1 MDTSKR
7 KTTRNFNLE
16 KSESRSFDL
25 TKDDEISGIKKKNKL
40 LIPLIIIGLLAIVI
54 GGYFLMKP
62 GSTEPLVATEISENN
77 PETSLQGSEQVATDD
92 QTAVGAGTIVPS
104 AEETE
109 AQPATTQATNGQET
123 KTNQPKGIKP
133 AIDLPYQKGKSYKVY
148 QFPFGVADYSQ
159 PNPELDK
166 LVSVLKQNPSV
177 KISISAFTDNVG
189 DADYNQALSEQR
201 AKAINDYLV
210 RNGIDTS
217 RLSYSGKGISTTY
230 PSKAENRRAEFVL
243 SN

>member
-1 MDTSKR
+1 MAELKKKVTLKR
-7 KTTRNFNLE
+7 K
-16 KSESRSFDL
+16 SE
-25 TKDDEISGIKKKNKL
+25 TVTAAPVPVKKKNKL

-54 GGYFLMKP
+54 GGYFLLKP
-62 GSTEPLVATEISENN
+62 SSTETMVAVDGSDQQATTQVSNNN
-77 PETSLQGSEQVATDD
+77 PESSVQVSEQGAAND
-92 QTAVGAGTIVPS
+92 QTTVAAGTIEIS
-104 AEETE
+104 SEETE
-109 AQPATTQATNGQET
+109 AQPIANQANKVQET
-123 KTNQPKGIKP
+123 KDNQQKESNPSLV
-133 AIDLPYQKGKSYKVY
+133 LPYQKGKSYKVY